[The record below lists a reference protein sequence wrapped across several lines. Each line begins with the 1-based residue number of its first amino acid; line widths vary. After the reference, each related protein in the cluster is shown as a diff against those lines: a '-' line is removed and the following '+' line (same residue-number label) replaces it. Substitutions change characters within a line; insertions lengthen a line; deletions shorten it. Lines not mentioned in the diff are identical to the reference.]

1 MAPVPLSPVKVG
13 HIDDVQELR
22 NAKPTTIPERFV
34 RDMTERPTLATA
46 LSSTSDIPVIDFS
59 KLIEGDKDE
68 VHIEILKLGIACEEW
83 GFFQVQKLHI
93 LMLVL
98 KMVILQCKL
107 ILSYFV
113 KVINH
118 DIELSLLESIEKLA
132 KEFFMLP
139 LEEKQKYPMIPGT
152 LQGYGQAFVF
162 SEDQKLDWCNMFA
175 LGVEPQYIRNPKLWP
190 TKPAKFR

>member
-1 MAPVPLSPVKVG
+1 
-13 HIDDVQELR
+13 
-22 NAKPTTIPERFV
+22 
-34 RDMTERPTLATA
+34 MTERPTLATA
-46 LSSTSDIPVIDFS
+46 LPSTSDIPVIDLS
-59 KLIEGDKDE
+59 KLIKGDKDE
-68 VHIEILKLGIACEEW
+68 VHSEILKLGIACEEW
-83 GFFQVQKLHI
+83 GFFQVHKLHI

-98 KMVILQCKL
+98 KMVILCCKL
-107 ILSYFV
+107 VLCYFV

-118 DIELSLLESIEKLA
+118 EIELSLLESIEKLA

-175 LGVEPQYIRNPKLWP
+175 LGVEPHFIRNPKLWP
-190 TKPAKFR
+190 TRPAKFR